1 MSVYYQAYRNLD
13 FIIAFLNAIIALQKT
28 TLKYVFGQAK
38 KPIDICTKIVHM
50 DTKIFNI
57 IPGSGEV
64 TILLYG
70 DIGDG
75 GKVES
80 GRVVSEL
87 LALQR
92 TYSRIDVR
100 INSNGGDVF
109 SGIAIYNALKTSS
122 ADITIYID
130 GVAASIA
137 AIIALC
143 GKPLYMSPYA
153 KLMLHSVSGG
163 TWGNSSVLRKTAD
176 TMDSLQADLS
186 RMIAGRCNM
195 KPEDVAAQYFD
206 EHDHWIDASQALA
219 MNLVDGI
226 YEMEAPSSA
235 PGTTEEIYNYFNN
248 RLVEQPPKTKD
259 MALIDDIRSIPAF
272 SDKSDESAIVAHI
285 KSLTNSATRAD
296 ALERANEQYKAR
308 IAELEGKEISA
319 IIDKAVAEGKITKE
333 QTAVFTNMMKS
344 DRANTEALLAT
355 MKAQPSLRASSFIN
369 TDGSASASFANKSW
383 DDLDKEGNLE
393 MLKTSDFAL
402 FCSKFRDKFGVD
414 YKN

>member
-1 MSVYYQAYRNLD
+1 M
-13 FIIAFLNAIIALQKT
+13 
-28 TLKYVFGQAK
+28 G
-38 KPIDICTKIVHM
+38 TKF
-50 DTKIFNI
+50 FNI
-57 IPGSGEV
+57 IPGRGEV

-75 GKVES
+75 HKVES

-87 LALQR
+87 LALQSN
-92 TYSRIDVR
+92 YNKIDVR

-109 SGIAIYNALKTSS
+109 SGIAIYNALKTST
-122 ADITIYID
+122 ANITIYID

-206 EHDHWIDASQALA
+206 EHDHWIDAKQALA
-219 MNLVDGI
+219 MKLVDGI
-226 YEMEAPSSA
+226 YDMETPSST
-235 PGTTEEIYNYFNN
+235 PGTTEEIYNFFNN
-248 RLVEQPPKTKD
+248 RLVEQPPKTND
-259 MALIDDIRSIPAF
+259 MALIDDIRSIPSF
-272 SDKSDESAIVAHI
+272 SDKADEGAIVAHI

-296 ALERANEQYKAR
+296 ALEKANEQYKAR
-308 IAELEGKEISA
+308 IEELEGKEA
-319 IIDKAVAEGKITKE
+319 AAVIDKAVAEGKITKE
-333 QTAVFTNMMKS
+333 QVPVFTNMMKS

-355 MKAQPSLRASSFIN
+355 MKPQPALRATSFIN
-369 TDGSASASFANKSW
+369 PDGAAQGSFANKSW
-383 DDLDKEGNLE
+383 DELDKAGQLDT
-393 MLKTSDFAL
+393 LKTSDFAL
-402 FCSKFRDKFGVD
+402 FCAKFREKFGVD